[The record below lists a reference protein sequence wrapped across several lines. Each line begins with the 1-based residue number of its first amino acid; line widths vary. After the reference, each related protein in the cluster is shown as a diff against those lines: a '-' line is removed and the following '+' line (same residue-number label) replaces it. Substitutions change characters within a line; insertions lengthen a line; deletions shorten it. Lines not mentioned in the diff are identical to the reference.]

1 MPSTPTE
8 EGGYHHNA
16 STLLEHWKK
25 CGAAKVPAEGCGEE
39 ELSCIG
45 VTPLVLAGRE
55 VLWFETSL
63 VVTRGVWVR
72 TALILMLKVEDECM
86 MKRTRMVEMTS
97 SHSRGPTFFWI
108 TLHSMLQ
115 WSFGVE
121 GGRERERERERAGTI
136 LMDMAWE
143 PKLRGVFERRVG
155 ATTLNLLLL
164 LPLLAQR
171 MRKLQ
176 RTSDLGL
183 YGKLGLL
190 SHGRSVELVVEL
202 PPSSSTLVSL
212 PKLGRVTIAEH
223 CLLWTRPRHLPQ
235 NS

>member
-8 EGGYHHNA
+8 EGGYHQNA

-25 CGAAKVPAEGCGEE
+25 CGAAKVPAESCGEE
-39 ELSCIG
+39 ELSCTG

-121 GGRERERERERAGTI
+121 GGREGGRERESRNHLNGHGMGAQATWSIRKEG
-136 LMDMAWE
+136 
-143 PKLRGVFERRVG
+143 RR
-155 ATTLNLLLL
+155 NHS
-164 LPLLAQR
+164 Q
-171 MRKLQ
+171 
-176 RTSDLGL
+176 
-183 YGKLGLL
+183 
-190 SHGRSVELVVEL
+190 
-202 PPSSSTLVSL
+202 PSSSSSLVSS
-212 PKLGRVTIAEH
+212 TDEEIAEDK
-223 CLLWTRPRHLPQ
+223 
-235 NS
+235 